1 MKDKFYFMRMAMRL
15 ALRAKGQ
22 TSPNP
27 MVGAVIVKDG
37 KVIGKGYHKKAGL
50 PHAEIVALEEAKEK
64 SKGATL
70 YVTLEPCVHFGRT
83 PPCVYK
89 IIESKIKKVV
99 IGMIDPNPLNNGK
112 GIAILK
118 RHGIEVE
125 VGILE
130 KELRKMN
137 EAFIKYITKNLPFV
151 VVKVGQSLDG
161 KIATFSGDSRWITS
175 DLSRAYVHRLR
186 KEFDAIMVGVN
197 TIIRDNP
204 HLDSPY
210 SSHPVKIVVVDSHL
224 STPCDAQIFKN
235 PQVILATLPPQSGQ
249 ETENRKLLSKKALLL
264 EVKEK
269 AGQVNLKDMLKKLA
283 KKEITSILVE
293 GGGTL
298 IGSLF
303 DEDLVDKVL
312 FFISPKIIGG
322 KEAISS
328 VMGKG
333 VSRVDKAFRLK
344 DVRIKRFG
352 EDILVEGYIH

>member
-1 MKDKFYFMRMAMRL
+1 
-15 ALRAKGQ
+15 
-22 TSPNP
+22 
-27 MVGAVIVKDG
+27 
-37 KVIGKGYHKKAGL
+37 
-50 PHAEIVALEEAKEK
+50 
-64 SKGATL
+64 
-70 YVTLEPCVHFGRT
+70 
-83 PPCVYK
+83 
-89 IIESKIKKVV
+89 
-99 IGMIDPNPLNNGK
+99 
-112 GIAILK
+112 
-118 RHGIEVE
+118 
-125 VGILE
+125 
-130 KELRKMN
+130 N
-137 EAFIKYITKNLPFV
+137 EAFIKYITKGIPFV

-161 KIATFSGDSRWITS
+161 KIATFKGDSRWITS
-175 DLSRAYVHRLR
+175 DSSRAYVHRLR

-210 SSHPVKIVVVDSHL
+210 SSRPVKIIVVDSHL
-224 STPCDAQIFKN
+224 SIPYDAQIFKN
-235 PQVILATLPPQSGQ
+235 PQVILATLPPQLGQ
-249 ETENRKLLSKKALLL
+249 ETENRKLLSKKASLL

-269 AGQVNLKDMLKKLA
+269 AGEVNLKDMLKKLA

-333 VSRVDKAFRLK
+333 VSRVDRAFKLK
-344 DVRIKRFG
+344 DINIKRFG
-352 EDILVEGYIH
+352 EDILVEGYLH